1 MKLRNL
7 MSVGFTVEDLED
19 WERLLVPA
27 EAAAARRLEEIRANL
42 PHHRSIAATLGVPS
56 DKWTALD
63 MDKAYALHEAHEG
76 GVLRD
81 VVDHPGVEPRWAVN
95 TSFVFSIGKREVV
108 ALAKKEA
115 AALGLRAPKSYADVV
130 GDVVLFAATW
140 AAVKRSPNNPT
151 NNQGAS
157 E

>member
-63 MDKAYALHEAHEG
+63 LDKAYALHEAHEG

-81 VVDHPGVEPRWAVN
+81 VVDHPGVEPRWAVGD
-95 TSFVFSIGKREVV
+95 TSSLESCGKREVV

-140 AAVKRSPNNPT
+140 AAVRREAT
-151 NNQGAS
+151 
-157 E
+157 